1 MTYSIIELGIFLL
14 FIITFIFLLVSNIRF
29 KIKLSNLTL
38 KLLEERVSKN
48 IIIETA
54 KKEIQK
60 EKNVEQTDGFLKFIS
75 ESRDLAFS
83 YIEEAQVGIDK
94 FVKGVQ
100 PEMEYF
106 NKFGSISEGQP
117 LHDSMVKISKEY
129 EELKKLIPADY
140 GKID

>member
-1 MTYSIIELGIFLL
+1 MFETSVFIL
-14 FIITFIFLLVSNIRF
+14 FITIFIYLLIANVKIRL
-29 KIKLSNLTL
+29 KNKTLALTL
-38 KLLEERVSKN
+38 LQERIDKN
-48 IIIETA
+48 IIIDKISKDLDKT
-54 KKEIQK
+54 KPI
-60 EKNVEQTDGFLKFIS
+60 EQTDGFLKFIS

-83 YIEEAQVGIDK
+83 YIEEAQTGISK

-117 LHDSMVKISKEY
+117 LHESMVKISKEY
-129 EELKKLIPADY
+129 EELKKLLPADY

>member
-1 MTYSIIELGIFLL
+1 MFETSVFILFSTIFIYLL
-14 FIITFIFLLVSNIRF
+14 IANVKIRL
-29 KIKLSNLTL
+29 KNKTLALTL
-38 KLLEERVSKN
+38 LQERIDKN
-48 IIIETA
+48 IIIDKISKDLDKT
-54 KKEIQK
+54 KPI
-60 EKNVEQTDGFLKFIS
+60 EQTDGFLKFIS

-83 YIEEAQVGIDK
+83 YIEEAQTGISK

-117 LHDSMVKISKEY
+117 LHESMVKISKEY
-129 EELKKLIPADY
+129 EELKKLLPADY

>member
-1 MTYSIIELGIFLL
+1 MSVFIL
-14 FIITFIFLLVSNIRF
+14 FIAMFIYLLIANVKIRL
-29 KIKLSNLTL
+29 KNKTLALTIL
-38 KLLEERVSKN
+38 QERIDKN
-48 IIIETA
+48 IIIDKISKDLDKT
-54 KKEIQK
+54 KPI
-60 EKNVEQTDGFLKFIS
+60 EQTDGFLKFIS

-83 YIEEAQVGIDK
+83 YIEEAQTGISK

-117 LHDSMVKISKEY
+117 LHESMVKISKEY
-129 EELKKLIPADY
+129 EELKKLLPADY

>member
-1 MTYSIIELGIFLL
+1 MFEMSVFIL
-14 FIITFIFLLVSNIRF
+14 FIAMFIYLLIANVKIRL
-29 KIKLSNLTL
+29 KNKTLALTIL
-38 KLLEERVSKN
+38 QERIDKN
-48 IIIETA
+48 IIIDKISKDLDKT
-54 KKEIQK
+54 KPI
-60 EKNVEQTDGFLKFIS
+60 EQTDGFLKFIS

-83 YIEEAQVGIDK
+83 YIEEAQTGISK

-117 LHDSMVKISKEY
+117 LHESMVKISKEY
-129 EELKKLIPADY
+129 EELKKLLPADY